1 MTARARSKKAR
12 FDPAAVRRREIERH
26 ARHVGASDT
35 EDFGRWLVAWVW
47 HNAGSRDH
55 AGALQLAAERMGRT
69 LTHAEAITT
78 LEQADE
84 MRQHRT
90 ADKLAKFLGI
100 TFSQRTA
107 LGITSIGS
115 IDVNRRGR
123 ALLRKRRRRLYLE
136 RRRRSRGARPRAE
149 YEANSLARAKPWEA
163 EGMSRRTWYRRI
175 RGTGPKPANP
185 TLKNGGDGG
194 TSAKPAIFLSADF
207 TPVPT
212 ERKQG
217 ASGVAEGGWEG
228 GVFLTARWIAAR
240 EKACG
245 CRHNR
250 SLPAD
255 LCPAGGGMVVAQ
267 AIETVR

>member
-1 MTARARSKKAR
+1 MSPRLRRKQGAFSLS
-12 FDPAAVRRREIERH
+12 AVRRAEIERH
-26 ARHVGASDT
+26 ARYVGAADT
-35 EDFGRWLVAWVW
+35 EDFWRWLVAWSW
-47 HNAGSRDH
+47 HNGQNNRDP
-55 AGALQLAAERMGRT
+55 AGALMMAAGRMGGC
-69 LTHAEAITT
+69 LTESQAITT
-78 LEQADE
+78 LEQADD
-84 MRQHRT
+84 MRQHRN
-90 ADKLAKFLGI
+90 ADKLARFLGI
-100 TFSQRTA
+100 TFPQRTA

-163 EGMSRRTWYRRI
+163 EGVSRRTWYRRI

-185 TLKNGGDGG
+185 TLKNGGHGG
-194 TSAKPAIFLSADF
+194 TSAKPANLSLGSH

-255 LCPAGGGMVVAQ
+255 LCPAGWGQGCGASC
-267 AIETVR
+267 